1 MKNEHVTKKFYWSV
15 LLVKIGVI

>member
-1 MKNEHVTKKFYWSV
+1 MKNDHVTKKFYWSV